1 MTARAWLV
9 RVSRRTW
16 IKFGAA
22 VVVTGIVAGYLVC
35 SLAAGSLEVGPQSR
49 WWYRQ
54 DYTREVTT
62 IADGATQTTVP
73 IRSGQRQGFAVGI
86 SNPTDVTETIVGVP
100 GPGGGSVSPAA
111 QTAQVAVSVPNKD
124 INRGG
129 FVTNIRF
136 TLPGVIPP
144 HQFRLLRV
152 TWISDVCLEH
162 GATSVMDQI
171 SLRVRVGWFTRTED
185 VPLLQ
190 GWGVSGPSQG
200 SCN

>member
-1 MTARAWLV
+1 
-9 RVSRRTW
+9 
-16 IKFGAA
+16 
-22 VVVTGIVAGYLVC
+22 
-35 SLAAGSLEVGPQSR
+35 VGPQSR

-129 FVTNIRF
+129 FVTKIRF